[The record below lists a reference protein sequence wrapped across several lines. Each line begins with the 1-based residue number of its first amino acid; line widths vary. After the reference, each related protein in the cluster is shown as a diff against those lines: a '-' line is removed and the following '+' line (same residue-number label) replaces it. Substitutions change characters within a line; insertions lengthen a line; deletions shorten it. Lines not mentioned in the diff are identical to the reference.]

1 MYLDLHKQSIFI
13 LIICLGKY
21 NYLELLLGLSSLSN
35 ISYVINLVRDL
46 EYIQTYLDN
55 LSYRTYD
62 SFMNYLNKIEILIR
76 PINFLSISNNLFEI
90 SKIYTAI
97 DSS

>member
-46 EYIQTYLDN
+46 EYI
-55 LSYRTYD
+55 
-62 SFMNYLNKIEILIR
+62 
-76 PINFLSISNNLFEI
+76 
-90 SKIYTAI
+90 
-97 DSS
+97 